1 MRVVGMDSLSGY
13 CEDGGLLAGLYL
25 PSPSRVDTMSQD
37 QDQMSCINKPSVK
50 PVKTLNLSHLSTEVI
65 EDEQSY
71 EAISDTFMKS
81 DRHCVHT
88 CAAQRS
94 IDDTLPST
102 DSHLIDTYHSS
113 SANLDIHNIDTY
125 HRCSANLDIHNI
137 DTYHRSSANP
147 DIHNIDT
154 YR

>member
-1 MRVVGMDSLSGY
+1 M
-13 CEDGGLLAGLYL
+13 
-25 PSPSRVDTMSQD
+25 
-37 QDQMSCINKPSVK
+37 K
-50 PVKTLNLSHLSTEVI
+50 PVKTLKLSQLSTEVI

-113 SANLDIHNIDTY
+113 SANLD
-125 HRCSANLDIHNI
+125 SHNI

-154 YR
+154 CHRSSANLATDRRTIPSHTDSVHNACNPESSNDNSSSTNDSVNSETIDWLQVLEVDPAWMIP

>member
-1 MRVVGMDSLSGY
+1 MRVVGMDSLSRC

-25 PSPSRVDTMSQD
+25 PSPSRVDTMSQY

-50 PVKTLNLSHLSTEVI
+50 PVKTLNLSQLSTEVI
-65 EDEQSY
+65 KNEQSY

-81 DRHCVHT
+81 DHHCVHT

-102 DSHLIDTYHSS
+102 DSHLTHTYHS
-113 SANLDIHNIDTY
+113 NN
-125 HRCSANLDIHNI
+125 NQ
-137 DTYHRSSANP
+137 
-147 DIHNIDT
+147 
-154 YR
+154 